1 MSSVASGS
9 NQPQGGQQQ
18 QSFPGA
24 GNTLGATPAPHS
36 QPVSQQASR
45 FPEDHI
51 RTLMDLGATR
61 EDAIAALNAM
71 GGNVDL
77 AASALFSF

>member
-1 MSSVASGS
+1 
-9 NQPQGGQQQ
+9 
-18 QSFPGA
+18 
-24 GNTLGATPAPHS
+24 
-36 QPVSQQASR
+36 
-45 FPEDHI
+45 
-51 RTLMDLGATR
+51 MDLGATR